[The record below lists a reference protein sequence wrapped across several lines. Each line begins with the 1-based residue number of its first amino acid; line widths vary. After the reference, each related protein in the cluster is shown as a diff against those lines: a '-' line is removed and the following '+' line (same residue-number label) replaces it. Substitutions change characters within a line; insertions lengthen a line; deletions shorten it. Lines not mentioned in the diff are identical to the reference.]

1 VNRGVTLKQARQAN
15 LGKHFMLKSRV
26 CWIGTRGYMYSSAL
40 RAEAHVGVING
51 LSSMHVRLSS
61 VYMLVKYK
69 SGVELGFAA
78 GG

>member
-1 VNRGVTLKQARQAN
+1 
-15 LGKHFMLKSRV
+15 
-26 CWIGTRGYMYSSAL
+26 MYSSAL